1 MATMV
6 PPPPFPRPRIATAT
20 GPAVDD
26 ALFAVLGI
34 GLWPRA
40 SETASTGR
48 PGGEVWGYAL
58 GVPKRSRR
66 APSPNTQLPV
76 PFAPLTA
83 LNHGPVAFQDP
94 AQYRCVRFVRRFRA
108 GLEGPRRQL

>member
-1 MATMV
+1 MAMMV
-6 PPPPFPRPRIATAT
+6 PPPPFPKSRMAKHQ

-26 ALFAVLGI
+26 VLFPVLGI

-58 GVPKRSRR
+58 GVPRGRGGLRRLTHGYRLRSLRSLR
-66 APSPNTQLPV
+66 SAWPCSLSAT
-76 PFAPLTA
+76 
-83 LNHGPVAFQDP
+83 
-94 AQYRCVRFVRRFRA
+94 
-108 GLEGPRRQL
+108 